1 MQFSEPFHDL
11 SITNGEILKNEDNT
25 PKSSANYAI
34 IKANTGC
41 VLTGKKYVDTTAAY
55 TKQNPIVSASDL
67 ENIVEVTDATL
78 VNPANVSDIL
88 EKTYNNAIKRTTTQ
102 LKINEGYDH
111 VKWGDA
117 KWGAFKWNGK
127 RFDTVIE
134 PGDVVTSETEYL
146 GNVTGRIVSERYN
159 CNGYI
164 LVKECELK

>member
-1 MQFSEPFHDL
+1 M
-11 SITNGEILKNEDNT
+11 
-25 PKSSANYAI
+25 
-34 IKANTGC
+34 
-41 VLTGKKYVDTTAAY
+41 
-55 TKQNPIVSASDL
+55 
-67 ENIVEVTDATL
+67 TDATL